1 MRCIISS
8 FRRAQHQ
15 ISFFFA
21 KSHRNQLSPCHKHA
35 HTHTLTWSGA
45 CRGALLQ
52 DRAHNAYHSDLNSG
66 TADNFSSSWGSI
78 KTHLRM
84 CPPAN
89 FTLGCHAVQN
99 RAFFTCVFDYCTGV
113 VVLLTGPQEPNETFL
128 PSPSAISSPQDWLI
142 CTGEVDVDMRGTGW
156 NMCLHIW
163 QEELLGAR
171 VTGL

>member
-1 MRCIISS
+1 MTVRWAEHSILHHSS
-8 FRRAQHQ
+8 SQNHTVT
-15 ISFFFA
+15 S
-21 KSHRNQLSPCHKHA
+21 SVHA
-35 HTHTLTWSGA
+35 TNTHTHLEWSMQRRTPPGP
-45 CRGALLQ
+45 CPQCLSLWPEFC
-52 DRAHNAYHSDLNSG
+52 DSG
-66 TADNFSSSWGSI
+66 QFLKQLGINQNP
-78 KTHLRM
+78 LRM

-99 RAFFTCVFDYCTGV
+99 RAFFTCVFDYCSGV

-163 QEELLGAR
+163 QRGCLAHE
-171 VTGL
+171 